1 MSLGSMITKAR
12 KDAGLSI
19 DDLSA
24 ATNIRVPLLRQM
36 ESDNFS
42 QCGGETYA
50 RGHLRNIATKLNVDE
65 QMFLTAFE
73 DEQMHVDRSMQDLLV
88 ENNVMREPRES
99 RKVSWKVLV
108 AISVTTLFIAGF
120 AQFFISNDSTPDIPV
135 ALEETAAPTAEPT
148 VEPTA
153 EPSAEPTAAPTIV
166 EEAEPT
172 DEPVVST
179 GEGVEVIITAT
190 RGRSW
195 LYVSDSTGRALFSGQ
210 ISQGASRTFTAS
222 EQLNLKVGNAGGVDL
237 MVNGKKLDPIGVD
250 GQVVSVSYGVDS

>member
-24 ATNIRVPLLRQM
+24 ATNIRGPLLRQM

-50 RGHLRNIATKLNVDE
+50 RGHLRNIATKLNVDPLL
-65 QMFLTAFE
+65 FLSAFE

-88 ENNVMREPRES
+88 ENSVMREPGES
-99 RKVSWKVLV
+99 RKVSWKVLS
-108 AISVTTLFIAGF
+108 AISISTLLIAGLV
-120 AQFFISNDSTPDIPV
+120 QILVTNNSSPDIPV
-135 ALEETAAPTAEPT
+135 ALEETTQPSA
-148 VEPTA
+148 
-153 EPSAEPTAAPTIV
+153 SAEPTT
-166 EEAEPT
+166 EPA
-172 DEPVVST
+172 DDSVVST

-190 RGRSW
+190 RARSW
-195 LYVSDSTGRALFSGQ
+195 LFVSDSSGRTLFSGQ
-210 ISQGASRTFTAS
+210 ISQGISKTFTTS

-237 MVNGKKLDPIGVD
+237 TVNGKKLDPVGVD